1 MGKSVLSTLIVK
13 LIGDIKGF
21 EDSTTKAQQAAKK
34 MQSGIADGFQAM
46 TGVSLTAAGGFAA
59 VGAAL
64 KYSIDQ
70 ALESEQVM
78 AATEAVLASTGRSA
92 ETTAAEIEK
101 LALSQSRLTA
111 IDDETVQSGLNVLLG
126 YKQISEDMLPRA
138 ALAMENM
145 AAAQSKGNLANIDL
159 ASSATQVGK
168 ALAAPERAAA
178 LLFRAGIVLTAQQK
192 EQISTFLD
200 MNDTAGA
207 QGVIL
212 DALGSKYGG
221 MAEALG
227 NTASGK
233 MQKAKNDIANLGE
246 TIGNILIP
254 IIGDAAGALDTLLTS
269 EQVVGDA
276 FAEHNQVMLDS
287 AGTYE
292 EYRNEML
299 RAAEVAGYSVD
310 MTTAEM
316 YGMGAATDE
325 MATKVGILTES
336 EWNMNAAAAAAPAAI
351 DAMGTAMGIAA
362 APAGALA
369 TMIGN
374 QEAALG
380 IVMSSMKELTQE
392 MLFQQAA
399 KGLDADAALRLGQD
413 MGLIDDHTFAVL
425 STLELV
431 RQKYDENKDG
441 LIDATEAAF
450 DYVAEV
456 ENLSLWLSD
465 LNGTEAVITLRYTSS
480 GYNPLPNMSGI
491 SAYPQA
497 EGGDW
502 IVNEPTLF
510 LAGEAGKERATFQ
523 PVGNEEKEEK
533 EKLAPI
539 QVIQHI
545 NTPID
550 WEEALAKIEEVRRR
564 KRS

>member
-46 TGVSLTAAGGFAA
+46 TGVSLTTAGGFAA

-64 KYSIDQ
+64 KHSIDQ

-101 LALSQSRLTA
+101 LAMSQSRLTA

-138 ALAMENM
+138 ALAMEDM

-212 DALGSKYGG
+212 DALGTKYGG

-227 NTASGK
+227 NTNAGK

-246 TIGNILIP
+246 TIGGILIP
-254 IIGDAAGALDTLLTS
+254 ILGDAAAALDTLMTG
-269 EQVVGDA
+269 EGVITDA
-276 FAEHNQVMLDS
+276 FQEHNQVMMDS

-299 RAAEVAGYSVD
+299 RAAEAAGYSVD

-325 MATKVGILTES
+325 MATKVGILTEN
-336 EWNMNAAAAAAPAAI
+336 EWNMNAAAAASPAAI
-351 DAMGTAMGIAA
+351 DAMGASMAIAA

-380 IVMSSMKELTQE
+380 IVMGSMKELTQE

-441 LIDATEAAF
+441 LIDAKEAAF

-456 ENLSLWLSD
+456 EN
-465 LNGTEAVITLRYTSS
+465 
-480 GYNPLPNMSGI
+480 
-491 SAYPQA
+491 
-497 EGGDW
+497 
-502 IVNEPTLF
+502 
-510 LAGEAGKERATFQ
+510 
-523 PVGNEEKEEK
+523 
-533 EKLAPI
+533 
-539 QVIQHI
+539 
-545 NTPID
+545 
-550 WEEALAKIEEVRRR
+550 
-564 KRS
+564 